1 MVKFQIKDIWAIGI
15 ILFGMIVGDLPF
27 HGKNFHESTNSIM
40 HDEYIIPHEIEES
53 LSPEV
58 YL

>member
-1 MVKFQIKDIWAIGI
+1 MQDIWAIGI

-27 HGKNFHESTNSIM
+27 YGKNFHESTNSIM